1 VAKPKSRER
10 RPRSERAGEIQ
21 CDEMLFE
28 RLREMRQEL
37 ASGRAVPAY
46 MIFGDVALREMARD
60 CPATMASF
68 GLISGVG
75 EKKKAEYGKIFISE
89 IAAYL
94 DEKG

>member
-1 VAKPKSRER
+1 
-10 RPRSERAGEIQ
+10 
-21 CDEMLFE
+21 
-28 RLREMRQEL
+28 
-37 ASGRAVPAY
+37 
-46 MIFGDVALREMARD
+46 MARD

>member
-1 VAKPKSRER
+1 
-10 RPRSERAGEIQ
+10 
-21 CDEMLFE
+21 MLFE

-37 ASGRAVPAY
+37 ASGRGVPAY

-60 CPATMASF
+60 CPVTMASF

-75 EKKKAEYGKIFISE
+75 EKKKAEYGKLFISE